1 MAEQKFT
8 VPTEMIDLPSQGLVY
23 EKETELS
30 SGKVEMKYMTAKE
43 EDILTNMNL
52 LRKGTAIEQALK
64 SLIKSPISYE
74 DLLIGDRNGLMIA
87 ARILGYGKEYTFKY
101 ANPRTGEDETIKIDL
116 QDLKYKQVETELF
129 NNSNEFEFTLPFSK
143 NAVTFKLLT
152 VGDDKKIDE
161 EIKGLKKA
169 IGTEAGLVS
178 TRLKHQLLSVNGD
191 RSVKSIRDFVD
202 QGYLLAKDAI
212 ELRRYIAKIT
222 PDIDTS
228 ITFTTSDG
236 TEVTMDMPM
245 TAEFFFPGS
254 GL

>member
-8 VPTEMIDLPSQGLVY
+8 IPTEQIDLPSQGLVY
-23 EKETELS
+23 EKETELA

-52 LRKGTAIEQALK
+52 LRKGTAIEEALK
-64 SLIKSPISYE
+64 SLIKSPINYE

-87 ARILGYGKEYTFKY
+87 ARILGYGKDYTFKY
-101 ANPRTGEDETIKIDL
+101 KNPNGEDENITIDL
-116 QDLKYKQVETELF
+116 QDLTYKEIDLTLF
-129 NNSNEFEFTLPFSK
+129 NNKNEFEFVLPFSK
-143 NAVTFKLLT
+143 NTLTFKMLT
-152 VGDDKKIDE
+152 VADDKRIDE
-161 EIKGLKKA
+161 EMKGLKKA
-169 IGTEAGLVS
+169 LGSDAGVLS
-178 TRLKHQLLSVNGD
+178 TRLKHQILSINGD
-191 RSVKSIRDFVD
+191 YSTKSIRDFVD

-228 ITFTTSDG
+228 ISFTTNDG
-236 TEVTMDMPM
+236 TEVEMDMPM

>member
-8 VPTEMIDLPSQGLVY
+8 IPTEQIDLPSQGLVY
-23 EKETELS
+23 EKETELA

-52 LRKGTAIEQALK
+52 LRKGTAIEEALK
-64 SLIKSPISYE
+64 SLIKSPINYE

-87 ARILGYGKEYTFKY
+87 ARILGYGKDYTFKY
-101 ANPRTGEDETIKIDL
+101 MNPRTGEEEAVKIDL
-116 QDLKYKQVETELF
+116 QDLKYKEIDLTLF
-129 NNSNEFEFTLPFSK
+129 NNANEFEFELPFSK
-143 NAVTFKLLT
+143 NLVTFKLLT

-161 EIKGLKKA
+161 EIKGIKKA
-169 IGTEAGLVS
+169 IGTEAGLIS
-178 TRLKHQLLSVNGD
+178 TRLKYQLLSINGD
-191 RSVKSIRDFVD
+191 RSTKSIRDFVD

-228 ITFTTSDG
+228 ISFTTNDG
-236 TEVTMDMPM
+236 TEVEMDMPM